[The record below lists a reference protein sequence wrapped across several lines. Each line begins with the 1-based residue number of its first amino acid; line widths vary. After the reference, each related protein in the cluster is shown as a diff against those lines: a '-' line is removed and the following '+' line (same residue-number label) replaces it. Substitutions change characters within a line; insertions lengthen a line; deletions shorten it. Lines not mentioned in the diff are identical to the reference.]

1 MLLLTTAYYF
11 RRLYTIFDS
20 YILLIA
26 LPDSDFARIQ
36 DFLAISHTYGLKTRL
51 EFGIDLLALIHF
63 FCSSIVSSIVFNV
76 PL

>member
-1 MLLLTTAYYF
+1 M
-11 RRLYTIFDS
+11 
-20 YILLIA
+20 LLIA